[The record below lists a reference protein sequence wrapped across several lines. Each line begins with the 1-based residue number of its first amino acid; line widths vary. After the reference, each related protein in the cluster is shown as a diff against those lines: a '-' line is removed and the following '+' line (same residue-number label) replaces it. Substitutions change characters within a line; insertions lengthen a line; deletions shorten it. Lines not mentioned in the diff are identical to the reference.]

1 MSTQRA
7 KTTSKNE
14 QMSNRTQ
21 ELRVLIADGP
31 EARLAE
37 VATTV
42 TALGHTVIAEEH
54 DLANVPLL
62 TASEHPDVAIVIV
75 GESKRALEAI
85 AGIVREAACPVIA
98 ILEAQDPEFIKKAAK
113 QGIFAYIANGDPQE
127 LQSEIDIALSRFA
140 EYHNL
145 EGAFGRRAITER
157 AKGIL
162 MERHSIDEEAAFK
175 MLRDQARR
183 SQLKMVEIAEAI
195 LSSYTLLPGEGR
207 GRVPARRGSGETR
220 SSRDQSESFLT

>member
-1 MSTQRA
+1 M
-7 KTTSKNE
+7 N
-14 QMSNRTQ
+14 NRTQ
-21 ELRVLIADGP
+21 GLRVLIADGP

-42 TALGHTVIAEEH
+42 ETLGHSVIAEEH
-54 DLANVPLL
+54 NLEKVASL
-62 TASEHPDVAIVIV
+62 TAAEHPDVAIVIV
-75 GESKRALEAI
+75 GESKKALDAI

-113 QGIFAYIANGDPQE
+113 QGIFAYITNGDPQE

-140 EYHNL
+140 EYHDL

-162 MERHSIDEEAAFK
+162 MERHAIDEETAFK
-175 MLRDQARR
+175 LLRDHARR
-183 SQLKMVEIAEAI
+183 SQLKVVEIAEAV
-195 LSSYTLLPGEGR
+195 LSSYRLLPNESKERVEAGE
-207 GRVPARRGSGETR
+207 
-220 SSRDQSESFLT
+220 SESDDT

>member
-1 MSTQRA
+1 
-7 KTTSKNE
+7 
-14 QMSNRTQ
+14 MSNRTQ

-37 VATTV
+37 VAATV
-42 TALGHTVIAEEH
+42 RTLGHSVIAEEH
-54 DLANVPLL
+54 DLANVATL
-62 TASEHPDVAIVIV
+62 TAAEHPDVAIVIV
-75 GESKRALEAI
+75 GESKKALDAI

-113 QGIFAYIANGDPQE
+113 QGIFAYITNGNPQE

-140 EYHNL
+140 EYHDL

-162 MERHSIDEEAAFK
+162 MERHAIDEETAFK
-175 MLRDQARR
+175 LLRDHARR
-183 SQLKMVEIAEAI
+183 SQLKVVEIAEAV
-195 LSSYTLLPGEGR
+195 LSSYRLLPNESKERVEAGEK
-207 GRVPARRGSGETR
+207 
-220 SSRDQSESFLT
+220 SESDDT

>member
-1 MSTQRA
+1 MHYDVRDKNATNRSTD
-7 KTTSKNE
+7 
-14 QMSNRTQ
+14 QMSKRTQ

-37 VATTV
+37 VAGTV
-42 TALGHTVIAEEH
+42 TALGHSVIAEEH
-54 DLANVPLL
+54 DLANVAAL
-62 TASEHPDVAIVIV
+62 TGAEHPDVAIVIV
-75 GESKRALEAI
+75 GESKKALDAI
-85 AGIVREAACPVIA
+85 SGIVKEAACPVIA
-98 ILEAQDPEFIKKAAK
+98 ILEAQDPEFIKEAAK

-162 MERHSIDEEAAFK
+162 MERHSIDEEEAFK

-183 SQLKMVEIAEAI
+183 SQVKMVEVAEAV
-195 LSSYTLLPGEGR
+195 LSSYMMLPSESKS
-207 GRVPARRGSGETR
+207 RVPARESA
-220 SSRDQSESFLT
+220 SEDA

>member
-1 MSTQRA
+1 
-7 KTTSKNE
+7 
-14 QMSNRTQ
+14 MSNRTQ

-37 VATTV
+37 VAATV
-42 TALGHTVIAEEH
+42 RALGHAVIAEEH
-54 DLANVPLL
+54 DLANVPSL
-62 TASEHPDVAIVIV
+62 TAAEHPDVAIVIV
-75 GESKRALEAI
+75 GESKKALEAI

-113 QGIFAYIANGDPQE
+113 QGIFAYITNGDPQE

-140 EYHNL
+140 EYHDL

-162 MERHSIDEEAAFK
+162 MERHSIDEETAFK
-175 MLRDQARR
+175 LLRDHARR
-183 SQLKMVEIAEAI
+183 SQLKIVEIAEAV
-195 LSSYTLLPGEGR
+195 LSSYRLL
-207 GRVPARRGSGETR
+207 S
-220 SSRDQSESFLT
+220 SESKDRVEAGESDDA

>member
-1 MSTQRA
+1 MSKR
-7 KTTSKNE
+7 E
-14 QMSNRTQ
+14 R

-37 VATTV
+37 VAATV
-42 TALGHTVIAEEH
+42 TALGHAVIAEEH
-54 DLANVPLL
+54 DLSNVAAL
-62 TASEHPDVAIVIV
+62 TGAEHPDVAIVIV

-113 QGIFAYIANGDPQE
+113 QGIFAYITNGDPKE

-140 EYHNL
+140 EYHDL

-162 MERHSIDEEAAFK
+162 MERHGIDEEEAFK
-175 MLRDQARR
+175 LLRDQARR
-183 SQLKMVEIAEAI
+183 SQLKMVEVAEAV
-195 LSSYTLLPGEGR
+195 LSSYKLLPSEST
-207 GRVPARRGSGETR
+207 GRVTTR
-220 SSRDQSESFLT
+220 QGVKEDA

>member
-1 MSTQRA
+1 
-7 KTTSKNE
+7 
-14 QMSNRTQ
+14 MSNRTQ

-37 VATTV
+37 VAATV
-42 TALGHTVIAEEH
+42 AALGHTVIAEEH
-54 DLANVPLL
+54 DLGNVPSL
-62 TASEHPDVAIVIV
+62 TASEQPDVAIVIV
-75 GESKRALEAI
+75 GESRKALEAI

-140 EYHNL
+140 EYHDL
-145 EGAFGRRAITER
+145 EGAFGRRAVTER

-162 MERHSIDEEAAFK
+162 MERHSVDEETAFK

-183 SQLKMVEIAEAI
+183 SQLKMVEIAEAV

-207 GRVPARRGSGETR
+207 GGVPARRGSGENA
-220 SSRDQSESFLT
+220 E

>member
-1 MSTQRA
+1 
-7 KTTSKNE
+7 
-14 QMSNRTQ
+14 MSNRTQ

-37 VATTV
+37 VAATV
-42 TALGHTVIAEEH
+42 RTLGHAVIAEEH
-54 DLANVPLL
+54 DLANVASM
-62 TASEHPDVAIVIV
+62 TAAEHPDVAIVIV
-75 GESKRALEAI
+75 GESKKALDAI

-113 QGIFAYIANGDPQE
+113 QGIFAYITNGNPQE

-140 EYHNL
+140 EYHDL

-162 MERHSIDEEAAFK
+162 MERHSIDEETAFK
-175 MLRDQARR
+175 LLRDHARR
-183 SQLKMVEIAEAI
+183 SQLKVVEIAEAV
-195 LSSYTLLPGEGR
+195 LSTYRLRPGESKE
-207 GRVPARRGSGETR
+207 RVEVGE
-220 SSRDQSESFLT
+220 SESDGI

>member
-1 MSTQRA
+1 
-7 KTTSKNE
+7 
-14 QMSNRTQ
+14 MSNRTQ

-37 VATTV
+37 VAGTV
-42 TALGHTVIAEEH
+42 TALGHSVIAEEH
-54 DLANVPLL
+54 DLANVAAL
-62 TASEHPDVAIVIV
+62 TGAEHPDVAIVIV
-75 GESKRALEAI
+75 GESKKALDAI
-85 AGIVREAACPVIA
+85 AGIVKEAACPVIA
-98 ILEAQDPEFIKKAAK
+98 ILEAQDPEFIKEAAK
-113 QGIFAYIANGDPQE
+113 QGIFAYIANGDPQQ

-162 MERHSIDEEAAFK
+162 MERHSIDEEEAFK

-183 SQLKMVEIAEAI
+183 SQVKMVEVAEAV
-195 LSSYTLLPGEGR
+195 LSSYMMLPSDSK
-207 GRVPARRGSGETR
+207 GRVPARESA
-220 SSRDQSESFLT
+220 SEDA

>member
-1 MSTQRA
+1 MD
-7 KTTSKNE
+7 
-14 QMSNRTQ
+14 NRTQ

-37 VATTV
+37 VASSV
-42 TALGHTVIAEEH
+42 KALGHSVIAEEH
-54 DLANVPLL
+54 ELANVAAL
-62 TASEHPDVAIVIV
+62 TAAEHPDVAIVIV
-75 GESKRALEAI
+75 GESKKALDAI

-113 QGIFAYIANGDPQE
+113 QGIFAYIANGDPQV

-140 EYHNL
+140 EYHDL

-162 MERHSIDEEAAFK
+162 MERHSIDEETAFK
-175 MLRDQARR
+175 LLRDHARR
-183 SQLKMVEIAEAI
+183 SQLKIVEIADAV
-195 LSSYTLLPGEGR
+195 LSSYMLL
-207 GRVPARRGSGETR
+207 S
-220 SSRDQSESFLT
+220 SESKERVEAGESESDDI

>member
-1 MSTQRA
+1 MHYDVRD
-7 KTTSKNE
+7 KVTTSRSTD
-14 QMSNRTQ
+14 QMSKRTR

-37 VATTV
+37 VAGTV
-42 TALGHTVIAEEH
+42 TALGHSVIAEEH
-54 DLANVPLL
+54 DLANVAAL
-62 TASEHPDVAIVIV
+62 TGAEHPDVAIVIV
-75 GESKRALEAI
+75 GESKKALDAI
-85 AGIVREAACPVIA
+85 AGIVKEAACPVIA
-98 ILEAQDPEFIKKAAK
+98 ILEAQDPDFIKEAAK

-162 MERHSIDEEAAFK
+162 MERHSIDEEEAFK

-183 SQLKMVEIAEAI
+183 SQAKMVEVAEAV
-195 LSSYTLLPGEGR
+195 LSSYMMLPSESKR
-207 GRVPARRGSGETR
+207 RVPAREST
-220 SSRDQSESFLT
+220 SEDA

>member
-1 MSTQRA
+1 M
-7 KTTSKNE
+7 
-14 QMSNRTQ
+14 
-21 ELRVLIADGP
+21 
-31 EARLAE
+31 
-37 VATTV
+37 VA
-42 TALGHTVIAEEH
+42 ALGHTVIAEEH
-54 DLANVPLL
+54 DLGNVPSL

-75 GESKRALEAI
+75 GESSKALEAI

-162 MERHSIDEEAAFK
+162 MERHSVDEEAAFK

-183 SQLKMVEIAEAI
+183 SQLKMVEIAEAV
-195 LSSYTLLPGEGR
+195 LSSYTLLPGEGK
-207 GRVPARRGSGETR
+207 GRVPARRAQESTR
-220 SSRDQSESFLT
+220 SSRD

>member
-1 MSTQRA
+1 M
-7 KTTSKNE
+7 N
-14 QMSNRTQ
+14 NRTQ

-37 VATTV
+37 VAATV
-42 TALGHTVIAEEH
+42 RTLGHSVIAEEH
-54 DLANVPLL
+54 DLANVATL
-62 TASEHPDVAIVIV
+62 TAAEHPDVAIVIV
-75 GESKRALEAI
+75 GESKKALDAI

-113 QGIFAYIANGDPQE
+113 QGIFAYITNGNPQE

-140 EYHNL
+140 EYHDL

-162 MERHSIDEEAAFK
+162 MERHAIDEETAFK
-175 MLRDQARR
+175 LLRDHARR
-183 SQLKMVEIAEAI
+183 SQLKVVEIAEAV
-195 LSSYTLLPGEGR
+195 LSSYRLLPNESKERVEAGEK
-207 GRVPARRGSGETR
+207 
-220 SSRDQSESFLT
+220 SESDDT